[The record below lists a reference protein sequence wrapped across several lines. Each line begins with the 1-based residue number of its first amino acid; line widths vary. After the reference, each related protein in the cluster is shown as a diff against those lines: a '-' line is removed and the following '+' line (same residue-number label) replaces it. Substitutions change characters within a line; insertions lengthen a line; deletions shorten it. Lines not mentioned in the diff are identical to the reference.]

1 MKRFLAL
8 LLLAGGLLVA
18 GGVNAAVT
26 ITLTETGGNV
36 VATGVGRLDISQL
49 GNPTPENVVGGFVN
63 PSIGVLNT
71 GPDAPT
77 DIDLYSGISGPT
89 SFGSGGPNT
98 ANSGTGDVMGV
109 TIDLVTTVLL
119 LRVPRNYSTGGSLS
133 GSATW
138 TNKTFA
144 SLGLTSGTYTYTWSG
159 DSLTIQIG
167 PAPAPAPAPIPTL
180 SEWAQLLLTL
190 MVLAM
195 VGWHFHRERSY

>member
-1 MKRFLAL
+1 MKRFLSVF
-8 LLLAGGLLVA
+8 LLAGGLLVA

-49 GNPTPENVVGGFVN
+49 GNPTLENVVGGFVN

-71 GPDAPT
+71 GPATPT

-89 SFGSGGPNT
+89 SFGSGSLNL
-98 ANSGTGDVMGV
+98 ADSGTGDVMGV
-109 TIDLVTTVLL
+109 TTSLR

-144 SLGLTSGTYTYTWSG
+144 SLGLTPGTYTYTWSG

-167 PAPAPAPAPIPTL
+167 PAPAPASIPSL
-180 SEWAQLLLTL
+180 SEWTQLMLAL
-190 MVLAM
+190 MVMMLI
-195 VGWHFHRERSY
+195 GWHFHRERSY